1 MIIIVDERPDVSDAY
16 RASLGREGISTA
28 GFTPADFDEWFHST
42 SGPDLSAIEAIVLGD
57 FERREILARAIKNR
71 TEIPAIVLNDT
82 VGLEGSLRLFA
93 AGVDDVV
100 RKPVHAREIIAR
112 IGAIR
117 RRAAPP
123 QRSTELDGLRIHG
136 DGRDPEVN
144 GEVLMLPRRERGILE
159 YLTANRLRRVSR
171 TQLFNAVC
179 GLFDDAVEES
189 VVESHISKLR
199 KKLGLA
205 VGYDPIDTRR
215 YLGYQLT
222 ARSAMAA
229 SLLPPD
235 FLWARRFVN
244 LSPRQTAHGRRTA
257 TRGIGAPYPCRNP
270 PRTCRGR
277 GSPGNQ
283 PLDLPRDDRAY

>member
-57 FERREILARAIKNR
+57 FERREIIAKAIKNR

-136 DGRDPEVN
+136 DGR
-144 GEVLMLPRRERGILE
+144 
-159 YLTANRLRRVSR
+159 
-171 TQLFNAVC
+171 
-179 GLFDDAVEES
+179 ES
-189 VVESHISKLR
+189 VCDRLSLHALKR
-199 KKLGLA
+199 
-205 VGYDPIDTRR
+205 ID
-215 YLGYQLT
+215 Q
-222 ARSAMAA
+222 
-229 SLLPPD
+229 
-235 FLWARRFVN
+235 
-244 LSPRQTAHGRRTA
+244 
-257 TRGIGAPYPCRNP
+257 
-270 PRTCRGR
+270 
-277 GSPGNQ
+277 
-283 PLDLPRDDRAY
+283 